1 MWPHRNRPRAAA
13 RLHHAT
19 GTRIGAPPG
28 PPDAHGH
35 NGHNKYN
42 EHAEHADHA
51 DHFDAP
57 PASRSGSRPLL
68 MDDPSSEGDDQSKQ
82 PRWFWTWDRRSQR
95 AVSVLLAGLA
105 VVVAW
110 WWWSG
115 QPSESVVAG
124 EVTVSEGV
132 PIANDDDATGGVPTS
147 GSVIV
152 HVVGKVAEPGIVEL
166 PAGSRVIDAIEA
178 VGGARNDRALETVN
192 LARVVVDGE
201 QIIVG
206 APAAGAGAAKV
217 SINSADA
224 AALEQLPGVG
234 PVIAERI
241 VAWRTKNGPFRT
253 VAELAEIS
261 GIGPSMIE
269 RIEDEVRM

>member
-13 RLHHAT
+13 RLQHAT
-19 GTRIGAPPG
+19 GNGTGASPG
-28 PPDAHGH
+28 SPGALGRTDQL
-35 NGHNKYN
+35 
-42 EHAEHADHA
+42 
-51 DHFDAP
+51 DAP
-57 PASRSGSRPLL
+57 PASRSGSRPL
-68 MDDPSSEGDDQSKQ
+68 MMEDPSAAGDEQNDQ

-95 AVSVLLAGLA
+95 AVSVLLAALA
-105 VVVAW
+105 IVVGW

-115 QPSESVVAG
+115 QPGESVVAS
-124 EVTVSEGV
+124 EVTVSEGLPV
-132 PIANDDDATGGVPTS
+132 TNDDDATGGIPSS

-206 APAAGAGAAKV
+206 APAAGGAGGKV

-224 AALEQLPGVG
+224 AALEQLPGV
-234 PVIAERI
+234 
-241 VAWRTKNGPFRT
+241 
-253 VAELAEIS
+253 
-261 GIGPSMIE
+261 
-269 RIEDEVRM
+269 